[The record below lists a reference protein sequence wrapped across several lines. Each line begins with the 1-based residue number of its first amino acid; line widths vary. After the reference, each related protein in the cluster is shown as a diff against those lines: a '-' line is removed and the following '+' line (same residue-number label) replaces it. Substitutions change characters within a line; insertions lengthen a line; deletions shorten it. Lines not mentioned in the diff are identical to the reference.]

1 MHRLFD
7 AAPSR
12 HRHRLDGRW
21 DFVVDPDDEGR
32 EDYVESFP
40 DDAESI
46 AVPGAWNTEADH
58 HNYEGAAWYRR
69 TFALPESATA
79 RLRFEAVANEADV
92 WVDGERVAS
101 HYGGYTPFG
110 ALLEDL
116 SPGEHEVVVRA
127 DNTRDAESVPKPG
140 SDWHPYGGITREVSL
155 EEVPDR
161 FVAALD
167 IAYDLSGTA
176 ADVTATVAVR
186 NLGDPTEASLSLD
199 LAGERTE
206 ASVDLPAGESTHRLD
221 LSAAVERW
229 EPGAD
234 DPALY
239 EVTAALD
246 GDGLA
251 GDERRDRIGFRTIE
265 VDGRDLLVN
274 GDPVEVAGVNR
285 HEDHPEWGHAQPVR
299 LMELDAETILRAGC
313 NAVRTSHYPNHPRW
327 LDYCDELGLLVIEE
341 IPYWQY
347 DSDRFHRGPVLERG
361 KTMLREMI
369 RRDRH
374 HPSIVAW
381 SVHNEC
387 ANEEAGV
394 REATRELVATVE
406 DLDDSRPTTL
416 ATNSPDDDVCLQE
429 VDVACIN
436 GYPGWYS
443 DDTWDERLDR
453 VEDRHEGMPLI
464 VSEFGAGAVYGE
476 RTRENQKWS
485 EGYQADLLVDAI
497 ETFRARESVTGFT
510 IWQYCDTRT
519 DRRKE
524 MGRPKSKNNKGIVDE
539 YRRPKEAYR
548 AVRELLTG
556 ERR

>member
-7 AAPSR
+7 TAPSR
-12 HRHRLDGRW
+12 RRHRLGGRW
-21 DFVVDPDDEGR
+21 AFVADPDDEGR
-32 EDYVESFP
+32 EGYAESFP

-46 AVPGAWNTEADH
+46 AVPCAWNALPDY

-69 TFALPESATA
+69 TFHLPESAPA
-79 RLRFEAVANEADV
+79 HLRFEAVANEADV
-92 WVDGERVAS
+92 WVDGEHVAS

-116 SPGEHEVVVRA
+116 AAGEREVVVRA

-140 SDWHPYGGITREVSL
+140 SDWHPYGGITREVYL

-161 FVAALD
+161 FLADLRLE
-167 IAYDLSGTA
+167 YDLSGST
-176 ADVTATVAVR
+176 ADVAASVAVR
-186 NLGDPTEASLSLD
+186 NLGGPTEATLAVD

-206 ASVDLPAGESTHRLD
+206 RAVDLPAGESTHRLGLTAD
-221 LSAAVERW
+221 VERW

-239 EVTAALD
+239 RVSAALD

-251 GDERRDRIGFRTIE
+251 GDERRDRIGFRSVEIE
-265 VDGRDLLVN
+265 GRELLVN
-274 GDPVEVAGVNR
+274 GDPVSIAGVNR
-285 HEDHPEWGHAQPVR
+285 HEDHPEWGHAQPLR
-299 LMELDAETILRAGC
+299 LMELDAERILNAGC

-327 LDYCDELGLLVIEE
+327 LDYCDERGLLVIEE

-347 DSDRFHRGPVLERG
+347 DSERFHRGPVLERG
-361 KTMLREMI
+361 KTTLREMI

-374 HPSIVAW
+374 HPSIFAW

-387 ANEEAGV
+387 ANEEEGV
-394 REATRELVATVE
+394 REATRELVSVVE
-406 DLDDSRPTTL
+406 DLDGSRPTTL
-416 ATNSPDDDVCLQE
+416 ATNSFEDDICLRE
-429 VDVACIN
+429 VDVACVN

-443 DDTWDERLDR
+443 DDTWGERLDR
-453 VEDRHEGMPLI
+453 LEERHGGMPLI
-464 VSEFGAGAVYGE
+464 ISEFGAGAVYGE

-485 EGYQADLLVDAI
+485 EGYQADLLVDAV
-497 ETFRARESVTGFT
+497 ETFRERDSVTGFT

-519 DRRKE
+519 DRRME

-556 ERR
+556 DR